1 MSNRPKKELNEE
13 VRVKYPHAGQRF
25 VDVDD
30 LLANKGV
37 RQQIERMA
45 ELAEASVPRTKEENE
60 AT

>member
-1 MSNRPKKELNEE
+1 MSNQPEKEPDEE

-37 RQQIERMA
+37 QQQIERMA
-45 ELAEASVPRTKEENE
+45 ELAEASVPRTKDEKE